1 MKHCDKSI
9 IAQNLA
15 QRVTIIESFLKR
27 QRNAHEA
34 AQVLQISLSHVYTLA
49 HKAQREGLES
59 LLTLKKRGKPSK
71 KFDEAFKQQIISLY
85 TQYETLCTEQWH
97 IERCTFAQFRTDVL
111 KEKYDITIS
120 YAALHKMLKESG
132 KKSPKAHRVKKKES
146 EHTYRDRASK
156 EGKLWL
162 GDGSP
167 FQWFGGTEQQC
178 LHILQD
184 DATGKLVGLRMEL
197 NECFFGYAESF
208 KHGLKRNG
216 VPEQVG
222 TDLAAVFYTT
232 EKQKNE
238 VNTDEQLH
246 GISTKKTQM
255 GHILFDVLGIQQ
267 CPCYT
272 PQSKGRVERIGQ
284 TLQSRLPLIF
294 KMRGICDIDSANA
307 YLPEFMDLF
316 NAEFAVKPESSE
328 SAYVALR
335 EEDNLTELFS
345 ICHTRKT
352 DSAGVFSFHNYKFR
366 VQGAISAVR
375 LRKVKIYLNHE
386 WGIKVKIGKTFYDVE
401 LLQLDANKKAAGAER
416 LSIPIVWKDLFDK
429 YLYVNAKTVSNAHL
443 VS

>member
-1 MKHCDKSI
+1 MKYCDKSI

-15 QRVTIIESFLKR
+15 QRAPIIESFLKR

-49 HKAQREGLES
+49 HKAQKDGLES
-59 LLTLKKRGKPSK
+59 LLTLKKRGKPPK
-71 KFDEAFKQQIISLY
+71 KFDTAFKQKIISLY
-85 TQYETLCTEQWH
+85 SEYETLCTEQWH

-111 KEKYDITIS
+111 KEKYNITVS
-120 YAALHKMLKESG
+120 YAALHKILTEAG
-132 KKSPKAHRVKKKES
+132 KKSPKAHRIKKQES

-156 EGKLWL
+156 EGQLWL

-167 FQWFGGTEQQC
+167 FHWFGGQDEQC
-178 LHILQD
+178 IHIIQD
-184 DATGKLVGLRMEL
+184 DATGKLIGLYMTR
-197 NECFFGYAESF
+197 NECFFGYAEAL
-208 KHGLKRNG
+208 KQGLKRYG
-216 VPEQVG
+216 VPEQLA

-232 EKQKNE
+232 EKQKND
-238 VNTDEQLH
+238 VNTEEQLH

-255 GHILFDVLGIQQ
+255 GHILFDVLGIQE

-294 KMRGICDIDSANA
+294 NMRGINDIDSANA
-307 YLPEFMDLF
+307 YLPEFIKLF
-316 NAEFAVKPESSE
+316 NAERAVKPELPE
-328 SAYVALR
+328 SAYVTLR
-335 EEDNLTELFS
+335 KEDNLTELFS

-375 LRKVKIYLNHE
+375 LRKVKIYLNNE
-386 WGIKVKIGKTFYDVE
+386 WGIKARIGKNFYSVE
-401 LLQLDANKKAAGAER
+401 LLQMDANKKAAGAER
-416 LSIPIVWKDLFDK
+416 LSVPIVWKDLFNK
-429 YLYVNAKTVSNAHL
+429 YLYVNAKTVSRAHL